1 MNHTWKHARRRL
13 KQITATTI
21 FLGLLIGASGTVFT
35 VFSSVLSHLGSGQA
49 ATFTSQAANDT
60 TAVAGQTSL
69 NSFATDNGSDIA
81 NSVANSPTSGT
92 TNSISGYQPPIM
104 EYTNPSTPS
113 ATQVTSNSTQPDPQ
127 DAAPSALASA
137 MDTGGVFVGERIS
150 HVFGSMLKG
159 VLNTLFINTN

>member
-1 MNHTWKHARRRL
+1 
-13 KQITATTI
+13 
-21 FLGLLIGASGTVFT
+21 
-35 VFSSVLSHLGSGQA
+35 LGSGQA

-92 TNSISGYQPPIM
+92 TTSISGYQPPIM
-104 EYTNPSTPS
+104 EYSNPSTS
-113 ATQVTSNSTQPDPQ
+113 TGQVTSNSTQPDPQ